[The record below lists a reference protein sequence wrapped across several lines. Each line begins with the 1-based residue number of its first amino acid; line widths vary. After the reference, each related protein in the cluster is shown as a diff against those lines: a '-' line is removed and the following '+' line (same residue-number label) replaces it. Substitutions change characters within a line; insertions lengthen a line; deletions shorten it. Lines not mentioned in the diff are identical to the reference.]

1 MRRGV
6 SRQPIAAS
14 APEIKMRM
22 NGIFTITQLPNAAQ
36 CKDVSVIWF
45 VQYAAVTVSNPFPQ

>member
-1 MRRGV
+1 MRRGAP
-6 SRQPIAAS
+6 RHLLAAS

-22 NGIFTITQLPNAAQ
+22 NGIFTITQLPNATQ
-36 CKDVSVIWF
+36 CKDVTVIWF